1 MFTERNTMPGLPAR
15 RLASSVVCAALLAGI
30 TGTAALA
37 ADSAGEPDRAASRSP
52 VPGADKLLA
61 QVRALDNTGSVLQPV
76 VDLLKQSL
84 TKGRLPAD
92 QARAL
97 ADAAHAAVARAA
109 AQAQPAGPATPT
121 APAATTPAATPSAPA
136 TPTVAEPAAATPT
149 APALPAKPSTPA
161 APSVPTA
168 PATPAKPSAPVTAPT
183 APSAPAA
190 AKPAAAAAPAALT
203 KHLPVH
209 ASPSARDATDDLLA
223 ALDAAVDKLVKA
235 VTSELDQLLSS
246 AGGVV
251 DDLLNLL
258 TSGLL
263 GGALPAPSLT
273 ALPSLPSL
281 PTTG

>member
-1 MFTERNTMPGLPAR
+1 MPGLPAR
-15 RLASSVVCAALLAGI
+15 RLASSALCAALLAGI
-30 TGTAALA
+30 TGPAALA

-76 VDLLKQSL
+76 VDLLKESL

-121 APAATTPAATPSAPA
+121 APAAPTPAATPSAPA
-136 TPTVAEPAAATPT
+136 APTAAEPAAATPT

-168 PATPAKPSAPVTAPT
+168 PATPAKPSAPVT
-183 APSAPAA
+183 APAA

-251 DDLLNLL
+251 DDLLGLL